1 MKEKTNTMKLWPGLV
16 GFGKELALPGG
27 GSLFYYDVPVA
38 TKSKPAFI
46 LIHGLGD
53 EADTWRRVIPGLNA
67 GGFRVLA
74 PDLPGFGRSPAV
86 GKPGIPGH
94 TAAVT
99 ALARASGAGSVVLA
113 GNSMGALVAQKAA
126 LELPGMVKTLVL
138 INGCFPLSGKPKP
151 GLLLTALPFLGKRW
165 YRAFRK
171 NHEKAWNT
179 LYPYYA
185 NLDALKEEDRV
196 FLRER
201 VIVRVENG
209 NQERGY
215 FASLRSMIRLS
226 LMGRTAFIRRFASYT
241 GKILMLWGSEDRIIP
256 MGNTAAFR
264 SLYPRTEFRE
274 IAGAGHLPQQ
284 EKPEEVIKEL
294 LAVLLTY

>member
-1 MKEKTNTMKLWPGLV
+1 MKEKTNAMKLWPGLA
-16 GFGKELALPGG
+16 GFGKELALPRGG
-27 GSLFYYDVPVA
+27 GLFYYDVPGA
-38 TKSKPAFI
+38 ASSKPVFI

-53 EADTWRRVIPGLNA
+53 EADTWRHVIPGLNA
-67 GGFRVLA
+67 EGFRILA

-86 GKPGIPGH
+86 GKLSIPGH

-99 ALARASGAGSVVLA
+99 ALARASGAGSVVLV
-113 GNSMGALVAQKAA
+113 GNSMGAMVAQRAA

-138 INGCFPLSGKPKP
+138 INGCFPLSGEPKP
-151 GLLLTALPFLGKRW
+151 GLLLMALPFLGKRW
-165 YRAFRK
+165 YRTFRK
-171 NHEKAWNT
+171 SHEKAWYS

-185 NLDALKEEDRV
+185 NPDALKEEDRV

-201 VIVRVENG
+201 VIARVESS

-215 FASLRSMIRLS
+215 FASLRSMIYLS
-226 LMGRTAFIRRFASYT
+226 LTDRTAFIRRFAAYT
-241 GKILMLWGSEDRIIP
+241 GKILMLWGNEDRIIP
-256 MGNTAAFR
+256 MGNTATFR

-284 EKPEEVIKEL
+284 EKPEKVVKEL
-294 LAVLLTY
+294 LAVSVI